1 MSRTAFRSHILHFND
16 DPAHSTEPGTI
27 MAYDDGVLVVEDGH
41 ILALGDPEEMADL
54 TRNINVQH
62 IPDGL
67 IMPGFVDAH
76 VHYPQID
83 MIASYG
89 KHLLDWLGHYAFP
102 AEIGM
107 KRFPDRAIDTAAFFL
122 DELLRNGTTSAL
134 VFATVHAHT
143 VDALFGEA
151 LKRNLR
157 LISGKVMMDA
167 HAPDDLM
174 DTAQSSYDDTK
185 ALIEKWHGKGR
196 LGYAVTPRFALTST
210 EEQLALAG
218 RLLSEHPG
226 VLLHTH
232 LCENTDEIARI
243 DELFPGAN
251 GYLDVY
257 KRAGLVTQKSVFAH
271 GVHLSDADRAT
282 LSGAQS
288 ALAHCPTSNLFL
300 GSGLFDLAAAQAAD
314 ITLGL
319 GTDVGGGTS
328 LGLFATMNEA
338 YKVSQLRGH
347 SLSPYDAFYL
357 ATLGGARALH
367 IDDYV
372 GNFAPGKEADF
383 VVLDLAATPL
393 IKRRLSH
400 ANTFEQMLFALMILG
415 DDRAVQHTYVAGA
428 LAHDRDA

>member
-1 MSRTAFRSHILHFND
+1 MSRTAFRSKILHFMD
-16 DPAHSTEPGTI
+16 DPAHSNTPGTI

-41 ILALGDPEEMADL
+41 ILALGTPEEMADL
-54 TRNINVQH
+54 TCDIDVQH
-62 IPDGL
+62 MPDAL
-67 IMPGFVDAH
+67 IMPGFIDAH
-76 VHYPQID
+76 VHYPQVD

-102 AEIGM
+102 TEIGL

-143 VDALFGEA
+143 VDAIFGEA

-157 LISGKVMMDA
+157 LISGKVMMDV
-167 HAPDDLM
+167 HAPGDLL
-174 DTAQSSYDDTK
+174 DTAQSSYDESK

-210 EEQLALAG
+210 QQQLDLAG
-218 RLLSEHPG
+218 RLLAEHPD

-232 LCENTDEIARI
+232 LCENTDEIERA
-243 DELFPGAN
+243 EALFPDAN

-257 KRAGLVTQKSVFAH
+257 KRAGLVTKNSVFAH
-271 GVHLSDADRAT
+271 GVHLSDDDRAT
-282 LSGAQS
+282 LAGAKS

-300 GSGLFDLAAAQAAD
+300 GSGLFDLAAAQEAG
-314 ITLGL
+314 ITIGF

-328 LGLFATMNEA
+328 LSAFATINEA

-347 SLSPYDAFYL
+347 SLNPYEAFYL

-367 IDDYV
+367 IDDHV

-400 ANTFEQMLFALMILG
+400 TNTFEQMLFALMILA
-415 DDRAVQHTYVAGA
+415 DDRAVRQTFVAGK